1 MTKHLLSTCC
11 MPEYKDR
18 HGVVSVPKD
27 RGEGVPFSQCE
38 GWHGTLL
45 PTSAVANF
53 LFLPGGAMPEP
64 SL

>member
-1 MTKHLLSTCC
+1 

-53 LFLPGGAMPEP
+53 LFLPGGAMSKP